1 MLGSIRKFSS
11 SIFAK
16 VFLFIVAIPFVF
28 WGMGDVFRGGN
39 QNTIVKIAD
48 EKISTKEFVEYLE
61 NFSNPN
67 EELNVDLLEN
77 KLSSFI
83 GEKLLEKETE
93 NLNIILSKNSLSK
106 IIKNEKFFQKD
117 GVFSRNKYEKF
128 LITNGLSAVVFE
140 RNMLNQTKKKQMI
153 DFVSGGVLPAHF
165 SVGEFFDKINQ
176 KRNIQIVNVKSLIDK
191 KINFSEDQIL
201 NHYEK
206 NKENYIYEYKTIN
219 FKEINP
225 LNLTGN
231 NEFGDLFFEKID
243 KIDDY
248 IVEGKDLNFI
258 LKEFNLDSVSE
269 ITSDKYG
276 KNKEGKIIKN
286 FPNELLKKNFLQE
299 NTGETILTVHENKYF
314 VFKVS
319 KNEKIQKKIN
329 DLNIKNAV
337 LEDLKNISKRKFVTN
352 IINKI
357 NNNNFN
363 KVEFDNLLKSENI
376 AAKKI
381 SLKNLNDN
389 KQLSESLVQQIYSY
403 PEKKVILVADIGLS
417 EAYLVYVDKVENVTI
432 GIESKDYKKYLKLSK
447 AKIITDLYTAYDS
460 YLRKKYE
467 VEINYNAFDN
477 LKNNIK

>member
-28 WGMGDVFRGGN
+28 WGMGDVFRSGN
-39 QNTIVKIAD
+39 QNTIVKIGN
-48 EKISTKEFVEYLE
+48 EKISADDFVEYL
-61 NFSNPN
+61 NNYNDPS
-67 EELNVDLLEN
+67 EELNEILIQN

-83 GEKLLEKETE
+83 GEKLLEKEIE
-93 NLNIILSKNSLSK
+93 SLKIILSKKSLSK
-106 IIKNEKFFQKD
+106 IIKNEKFFQED
-117 GVFSRNKYEKF
+117 GAFSRTEYEKF
-128 LITNGLSAVVFE
+128 LITNGLSAVTFE
-140 RNMLNQTKKKQMI
+140 KNMLNQSKKKQMI
-153 DFVSGGVLPAHF
+153 GFVSGGILPAHF
-165 SVGEFFDKINQ
+165 SVEVVFDKINQ
-176 KRNIQIVNVKSLIDK
+176 KRNIQILNIKNLIDK
-191 KINFSEDQIL
+191 KINFSEDQIFD
-201 NHYEK
+201 HYKK

-231 NEFGDLFFEKID
+231 DEFGDLFFEKID

-258 LKEFNLDSVSE
+258 LKEFNLDSVLE

-276 KNKEGKIIKN
+276 KNIEGKIIKN
-286 FPNELLKKNFLQE
+286 FPNKLLEKIFLQE
-299 NTGETILTVHENKYF
+299 NIEETILTVHENKYF

-319 KNEKIQKKIN
+319 KTEKIQKEISDK
-329 DLNIKNAV
+329 NIKKIV
-337 LEDLKNISKRKFVTN
+337 LEDLKNISKKKFVSN
-352 IINKI
+352 IIAKI

-363 KVEFDNLLKSENI
+363 KTQFDNLLKKENI

-381 SLKNLNDN
+381 SLKSLNDN

-417 EAYLVYVDKVENVTI
+417 DAYLVYIDKVENATI
-432 GIESKDYKKYLKLSK
+432 ANESKDYKKYLKLSE
-447 AKIITDLYTAYDS
+447 AKIITDLFIAYDS
-460 YLRKKYE
+460 YLRKKYK
-467 VEINYNAFDN
+467 VEINYNALDN

>member
-329 DLNIKNAV
+329 DLSIKNAV

-357 NNNNFN
+357 NNNEFN
-363 KVEFDNLLKSENI
+363 KINFDNLLKKENV

-381 SLKNLNDN
+381 SLENLNDN
-389 KQLSESLVQQIYSY
+389 KELSENLVQQIYSY
-403 PEKKVILVADIGLS
+403 PEKKVILVADISLS
-417 EAYLVYVDKVENVTI
+417 EVYLVYIDKVENVKI
-432 GIESKDYKKYLKLSK
+432 SRESKDYKKYLKLAK
-447 AKIITDLYTAYDS
+447 AKMITDLYASYDS
-460 YLRKKYE
+460 YLQKKYD

-477 LKNNIK
+477 LKKNIK

>member
-128 LITNGLSAVVFE
+128 LITNGLNAVVFE